1 VLCSAKPKYY
11 KSASFPV
18 ESIEDVRRQILALGA
33 TPKETTVQVDEYLND
48 PLRDFAKMDLALRIR
63 RSDDQ
68 YFVTFKGP
76 NLDPA
81 AKIRT
86 EIETPMVDRVAAN
99 MIRDTFLGIGF
110 FSVASVKKK
119 RETLE
124 LEWQGHRVEVCLD
137 AVAEV
142 GEFVEIELVV
152 GSRSEM
158 DAAKTALESL
168 AENLGLTDSIRTS
181 YLELLLRQRGD
192 I

>member
-1 VLCSAKPKYY
+1 MSDAIEVEFK
-11 KSASFPV
+11 FPV
-18 ESIEDVRRQILALGA
+18 ESIDDVRQQVLDLGA
-33 TPKETTVQVDEYLND
+33 KCKKTTIQVDEYLND

-76 NLDPA
+76 NLDSA

-86 EIETPMVDRVAAN
+86 EIETPMVDGVAAN

-110 FSVASVKKK
+110 FSVASVEKN

-124 LEWQGHRVEVCLD
+124 LVWQGHKVEVCLD

-142 GEFVEIELVV
+142 GQFVEIELVV
-152 GSRSEM
+152 GNRSEM
-158 DAAKTALESL
+158 DAAKAALESL
-168 AENLGLTDSIRTS
+168 AEKLGLTDSIRTS